1 MGRSLSRM
9 DARVSR
15 LSVIVPVLD
24 EAPGIVATL
33 QALQPLRASGAQIVV
48 ADGGS
53 RDDSCALARSMS
65 A

>member
-1 MGRSLSRM
+1 MGRPLPRV
-9 DARVSR
+9 DARVRR
-15 LSVIVPVLD
+15 LSIIVPVLD

-53 RDDSCALARSMS
+53 RDDSCALARPL
-65 A
+65 